1 MTTTAGPR
9 TIELTDRELELLVNA
24 LQIMRSDFGHDEGD
38 VLHEVHQLLAKLTG
52 TTAH

>member
-1 MTTTAGPR
+1 MTTTAGTR

-38 VLHEVHQLLAKLTG
+38 VLREVHDLLMKLANT
-52 TTAH
+52 